1 MANRRDNTDEDQMS
15 DHDSIYSN
23 DQDIQS
29 RAVSLSDITTDN
41 VDDILHEQF
50 NRFHPSLPAA
60 TLVHN
65 TPYFLS
71 SGDIIKKFGLSQI
84 QFEALYQIIMS
95 NKLVPRRRIALVSL
109 LLPRNNVPEWCVT
122 RIIARIPNNSV
133 KLNKRLLQWII
144 SIYDMIE
151 SDNEQYNNL
160 YPVLFHYLT
169 IAGIRTELCHLLYY
183 MTRKNRVTKYRVK
196 KLKEMIDKEKD
207 NIALIALLM
216 VYKSYDD
223 SIEISE
229 NVRLRGAIA
238 FEHPDPETKNNLMN
252 IRMLWSNNDET
263 GLYRPPITLGSTSV
277 PRNKRKRN
285 QDPQELKKATI
296 QFRNLDVQEV
306 LRMAEH
312 IDQFK
317 LSEQLDRMLENRILQ
332 HVIVCRPDSSLI
344 SRMGYWLDQKLLY
357 LVRWANPKDIGKT
370 EFREFLQKLIKLTQ
384 FTKAQLPIIEDFLRE
399 YLKIWN
405 GYEFQEEVFEL
416 VTFLKPNEY
425 QGTEWLKNWALL
437 DWDKHKKL
445 EQDEQAEMDQ
455 VTWLFKGLS
464 FDTDYFHSMQ
474 QFVLHVDK
482 LCTLGLLQEKDHPL
496 LQHASLSF
504 FELVSSISI
513 QHNIPRIITPAAPFV
528 YRHFFSTSAMAH
540 SRICNIIYQYKMA
553 FEQSEDQLEDHQT
566 EEYLSSFNTCMLNV
580 CNALWKTISIQGEQ
594 PPFDLPAVTVE
605 RLFERCQERGTDVQR
620 ALSITQ
626 SAALIGF
633 SKRFMKALEEQ
644 ETNHQVMHH
653 EPITANSLAKLG
665 QEGGMS
671 LSYQDYRIRYLDHLY
686 EQGFTGIYN
695 LLYSSMKSLIN
706 KRKEEVV

>member
-1 MANRRDNTDEDQMS
+1 
-15 DHDSIYSN
+15 
-23 DQDIQS
+23 
-29 RAVSLSDITTDN
+29 
-41 VDDILHEQF
+41 
-50 NRFHPSLPAA
+50 
-60 TLVHN
+60 
-65 TPYFLS
+65 
-71 SGDIIKKFGLSQI
+71 
-84 QFEALYQIIMS
+84 
-95 NKLVPRRRIALVSL
+95 
-109 LLPRNNVPEWCVT
+109 
-122 RIIARIPNNSV
+122 
-133 KLNKRLLQWII
+133 
-144 SIYDMIE
+144 
-151 SDNEQYNNL
+151 
-160 YPVLFHYLT
+160 
-169 IAGIRTELCHLLYY
+169 
-183 MTRKNRVTKYRVK
+183 
-196 KLKEMIDKEKD
+196 MIDKEKD

-223 SIEISE
+223 SIAISE
-229 NVRLRGAIA
+229 NVRLREAIA

-252 IRMLWSNNDET
+252 IRMLWSNNDEA
-263 GLYRPPITLGSTSV
+263 GLYRPPIALGSTSV

-285 QDPQELKKATI
+285 QDPQELKKTTI

-370 EFREFLQKLIKLTQ
+370 EFKEFLQKLIKLTQ

-425 QGTEWLKNWALL
+425 QGLKKLSSYILNEPDLYKSVLWPLYRLYYISDVHWKARLILCYSEWLKNWALL

-445 EQDEQAEMDQ
+445 EQDEQAEMDE

-513 QHNIPRIITPAAPFV
+513 QHNIPRIITPTAPFV

-540 SRICNIIYQYKMA
+540 SRICSIIYQYKLA
-553 FEQSEDQLEDHQT
+553 FEQSESQPEDHQT

-580 CNALWKTISIQGEQ
+580 CSALWKTISIQGEQ

-644 ETNHQVMHH
+644 ETNHRVMHH
-653 EPITANSLAKLG
+653 EPITANSLVKLG

-706 KRKEEVV
+706 KRKEKVV

>member
-1 MANRRDNTDEDQMS
+1 MS

-285 QDPQELKKATI
+285 QGPQELKKATI
-296 QFRNLDVQEV
+296 Q
-306 LRMAEH
+306 
-312 IDQFK
+312 
-317 LSEQLDRMLENRILQ
+317 
-332 HVIVCRPDSSLI
+332 
-344 SRMGYWLDQKLLY
+344 
-357 LVRWANPKDIGKT
+357 
-370 EFREFLQKLIKLTQ
+370 
-384 FTKAQLPIIEDFLRE
+384 AQLPIIEDFLRE

-665 QEGGMS
+665 QVRIKHYS
-671 LSYQDYRIRYLDHLY
+671 LR
-686 EQGFTGIYN
+686 
-695 LLYSSMKSLIN
+695 LILT
-706 KRKEEVV
+706 VI